1 MKNKFQKEMKSFKAL
16 TLRDHKKKEKD
27 REKKGNKLIGGRQVQ
42 RGNGT
47 VCRESDDEPPIH
59 A

>member
-42 RGNGT
+42 GGMVRLQ
-47 VCRESDDEPPIH
+47 RKR
-59 A
+59 